1 MTMLEDASS
10 AAAADGSRWSDLP
23 LLINGRLVAGR
34 GPMLAVENP
43 ATEETIAQVRTADSA
58 QLEAAVGAA
67 RRAFDD
73 GPWSRLSPD
82 ERRAAIHRFA
92 DVFDAYAKRF
102 TDAIIAELGTPVAI
116 AGPLQVSWPAQHL
129 RWYADQ
135 AAVDR
140 TERLGPHENPVRSE
154 SEVGYRPVGVVAAIS
169 AYNYPLTLAVHKIGP
184 ALATGCTV
192 VLMPSPLTP
201 ISSLLLGQAVAE
213 SGLPAGVLNVLV
225 GGTDIARALTE
236 HRDVNKIAFTGS
248 PEVGT
253 QVMRQ
258 AATNLNGVVLELGGK
273 SPAILLPDADFES
286 TVASIHLRYSRNA
299 GQACAAPTRILV
311 PRERWDDFID
321 VSRSA
326 YQHIP
331 AGDPHDPATVVGPM
345 ITDAHRHRV
354 ESYVA
359 GALRQGATVAAG
371 GGRPGLERG
380 WFTNATLLA
389 DVDNSWPVA
398 QEEIFGPVAVAIRYK
413 DEEDAVRIANDSRF
427 GLHAY
432 LFSADTDHARAL
444 APRLRVG
451 SVTINGGGGFRP
463 DAPMGG
469 FGISGV
475 GRELG
480 KWGIHE
486 YLEPQHVQWAA
497 PAP

>member
-1 MTMLEDASS
+1 MTMLDDGSF
-10 AAAADGSRWSDLP
+10 AAVADGSRWSDLP
-23 LLINGRLVAGR
+23 LLIDGRLVAGR

-43 ATEETIAQVRTADSA
+43 ATEQTIAQVRTADGA
-58 QLEAAVGAA
+58 QLEAAVSAA
-67 RRAFDD
+67 RRAFDN

-82 ERRAAIHRFA
+82 ERRAAIHRLV
-92 DVFDAYAKRF
+92 DVFDAYAQRF

-273 SPAILLPDADFES
+273 SPAILLPDANFES
-286 TVASIHLRYSRNA
+286 TVASIHLRYSRNG

-311 PRERWDDFID
+311 PGGRWDDFID
-321 VSRSA
+321 LSRAA
-326 YQHIP
+326 YQQIP
-331 AGDPHDPATVVGPM
+331 VGDPLDPATVVGPM
-345 ITDAHRHRV
+345 ITDAHRRRV

-359 GALRQGATVAAG
+359 GALGQGATVAAG
-371 GGRPGLERG
+371 GGRPDVERG

-398 QEEIFGPVAVAIRYK
+398 QEEIFGPVAVAIRYE

-432 LFSADTDHARAL
+432 LYSADTDHARAL

-497 PAP
+497 PG